1 METSNFLDVFVADT
15 RGRERRESGY
25 SYDET
30 SFYSGSSTAG
40 SDCGEST
47 PSRRDSGNYLRP
59 ESYDSGVEAASPSPV
74 QIFDLDLKDETKVTT
89 TTTDGSTNTTG
100 STGSSGTPRRKKK
113 RKRILCESLS
123 VTHFNDVYRL
133 TGEVLGEG
141 SYGRVET
148 CAHIHTGQE
157 YAVKIISKQSW
168 HFSRPKLFKEIELY
182 YLCQGRKEIIQ
193 MVEYFEEASDFYL
206 VFEKANGGPLL
217 GQIQRRNNFTEQ
229 EAVKVI
235 RDLASALAFLHGK
248 GIAHRDLKPENVLC
262 VGTGDDNDDDFLPI
276 KLCDFDLCSAVYQTI
291 STPKLQSPVGSVEY
305 MAPEV
310 VQAFAFDMDIFDYD
324 SDEEDGLELTYD
336 KRCDL
341 WSLGII
347 AYVLLCGH
355 LPFRASCGRDCGWED
370 RGEECAECQHQLF
383 SAIKSGDLEF
393 PEETWSEVSM
403 EAKDLI
409 RQLLIR
415 DASQRIKASA
425 VLDHP
430 WIKAGGDC
438 RRQPQQSATVTAAP
452 ASSRPLDTPHVLKRC
467 HRSVHDLLYSELGN
481 NTAITTTSNSN
492 ALAVKLAKDQAATAI
507 QRATAEMAVGGAAAE
522 GAPSISAMK
531 KSATVIEFKQSANV
545 DIVDNNN
552 RKKLS
557 FCNATTTTTGG
568 GGVTRG
574 RGPACDK
581 VMRRQASLI
590 VFPEDLATNC
600 LGDLDRRWEF

>member
-1 METSNFLDVFVADT
+1 METTDFLDVFATDV

-25 SYDET
+25 SCDT
-30 SFYSGSSTAG
+30 SFYSGGSSAG
-40 SDCGEST
+40 SDCDGG
-47 PSRRDSGNYLRP
+47 SRRDSGNYLRP
-59 ESYDSGVEAASPSPV
+59 ESYDSGLEASPSPV
-74 QIFDLDLKDETKVTT
+74 NVQIFNLDLDIKDATSNNGSP
-89 TTTDGSTNTTG
+89 TDVSTSNGSGSTSG
-100 STGSSGTPRRKKK
+100 SPPRRKKK

-123 VTHFNDVYRL
+123 VTHFDDVYKL

-141 SYGRVET
+141 SYGRVES

-168 HFSRPKLFKEIELY
+168 HFSRPKILKEIELY

-193 MVEYFEEASDFYL
+193 MVEYFEEASDFFL
-206 VFEKANGGPLL
+206 VFEKAHGGPLL
-217 GQIQRRNNFTEQ
+217 GQIQSRINFNEK
-229 EAVKVI
+229 EAACII
-235 RDLASALAFLHGK
+235 RDLASALSFLHGK

-262 VGTGDDNDDDFLPI
+262 SGNGDNFLPI

-324 SDEEDGLELTYD
+324 SDEEDGLELSYD

-370 RGEECAECQHQLF
+370 RGEECQECQHMLF

-393 PEETWSEVSM
+393 PEETWSGVSA
-403 EAKDLI
+403 EARDLI

-425 VLDHP
+425 VLNHP
-430 WIKAGGDC
+430 WIMAGGDC
-438 RRQPQQSATVTAAP
+438 QPKAAQPAEAATTTP
-452 ASSRPLDTPHVLKRC
+452 PPPSSRPLDTPHVLKRC
-467 HRSVHDLLYSELGN
+467 HRSVHDLLYSEL
-481 NTAITTTSNSN
+481 ASN
-492 ALAVKLAKDQAATAI
+492 ALAMKLAREQASAAI
-507 QRATAEMAVGGAAAE
+507 QRAVDQSPINPA
-522 GAPSISAMK
+522 AMK
-531 KSATVIEFKQSANV
+531 KSATVINFKPSANV
-545 DIVDNNN
+545 DIASSSGG

-557 FCNATTTTTGG
+557 FCNATSSKPGG
-568 GGVTRG
+568 GRMCPG
-574 RGPACDK
+574 DK
-581 VMRRQASLI
+581 MMRRQASLI
-590 VFPEDLATNC
+590 VFPEDLATTS
-600 LGDLDRRWEF
+600 LGDLERRWEF